1 MGVGNKLLAVLL
13 ISVLCSVV
21 DMRSNTSFGAA
32 AEPTVRLT
40 TRRAILL
47 KDLTHYVENNR
58 QQIVY
63 LFVFFAVTVLLFAE
77 RFYSK

>member
-1 MGVGNKLLAVLL
+1 LGVGNKLLAVLL
-13 ISVLCSVV
+13 ISVLYSVV
-21 DMRSNTSFGAA
+21 DMRSNTFGAA